1 MNLAR
6 QIERYLPGQLLELV
20 KEISGQA
27 AKRGQRVYLVG
38 GVVRDL
44 LLGYPNFDL
53 DLVVEGDAVKL
64 AQQVAEASQAKLLTH
79 HRFGTAKL
87 RYENFTLDLATARKE
102 TYARPGAL
110 PAVTPGTLRD
120 DLIRRDFS
128 VNAMAIS
135 LAANDYGELIDPHQ
149 GRSDLEHRLVR
160 VLHPKSFTDDATR
173 ILRGVCY
180 EQRFGFELEPET
192 ARLLKRDTLMLDT
205 ISGDR
210 IRHELEHILEEKRP
224 ELVIK
229 RLADLG
235 VLDRLSPSLKGDGW
249 IAEKFGDARR
259 LKKPNQLP
267 SLYFCLLV
275 YSLSKRDIEQF
286 LARLNIPAKL
296 SLAMRDTFHL
306 KSSLPTMDKPS
317 LKPSEIYYLLRE
329 YEPVAIQANAM
340 ATESSTTHRHLQ
352 LFLTKLRYVRASLN
366 GEDLKKLGLSA
377 GPQMGKILEVL
388 HRAKLDGEVHT
399 RADERKLALSLS
411 PKLQGRE
418 GKKTPERRAKVA
430 GQKILGKPPRPARQ
444 KKLP

>member
-1 MNLAR
+1 M
-6 QIERYLPGQLLELV
+6 ERCLPGQLLELV

-38 GVVRDL
+38 GVVRDML
-44 LLGYPNFDL
+44 LDYPNFDL

-64 AQQVAEASQAKLLTH
+64 AQQVTETRQAKLLAH

-128 VNAMAIS
+128 INAMAIS
-135 LAANDYGELIDPHQ
+135 LAANDYGELIDPYQ
-149 GRSDLEHRLVR
+149 GRNDLEHRLVR

-192 ARLLKRDTLMLDT
+192 ARLLNRDIPMLDT

-210 IRHELEHILEEKRP
+210 IRHELEHIFEEKRP

-229 RLADLG
+229 RLGDLG
-235 VLDRLSPSLKGDGW
+235 VLDRLSPSLRGDGW
-249 IAEKFGDARR
+249 IAGKFDDARR

-267 SLYFCLLV
+267 SLYFCLLI
-275 YSLSKRDIEQF
+275 YSFSEKDIEQF

-296 SLAMRDTFHL
+296 SRAMRDTLHL
-306 KSSLPTMDKPS
+306 KTSLPTMDKPS

-329 YEPVAIQANAM
+329 YEPVAIQVNAI
-340 ATESSTTHRHLQ
+340 ASESSTIHRHLQ
-352 LFLTKLRYVRASLN
+352 LFLTKLRYVRTALD
-366 GEDLKKLGLSA
+366 GEELKKLGISA
-377 GPQMGKILEVL
+377 GPEMGKILEVL
-388 HRAKLDGEVHT
+388 HKAKLDGEVRT
-399 RADERKLALSLS
+399 KADEKKLALSLA
-411 PKLQGRE
+411 
-418 GKKTPERRAKVA
+418 RRS
-430 GQKILGKPPRPARQ
+430 
-444 KKLP
+444 

>member
-1 MNLAR
+1 M
-6 QIERYLPGQLLELV
+6 ERCLPGQLLELV

-38 GVVRDL
+38 GVVRDML
-44 LLGYPNFDL
+44 LDYPNFDL

-64 AQQVAEASQAKLLTH
+64 AQQVTETRQAKLLAH

-128 VNAMAIS
+128 INAMAIS
-135 LAANDYGELIDPHQ
+135 LAANDYGELIDPYQ
-149 GRSDLEHRLVR
+149 GRNDLEHRLVR

-192 ARLLKRDTLMLDT
+192 ARLLNRDIPMLDT

-210 IRHELEHILEEKRP
+210 IRHELEHIFEEKRP

-229 RLADLG
+229 RLGDLG
-235 VLDRLSPSLKGDGW
+235 VLDRLSPSLRGDGW
-249 IAEKFGDARR
+249 IAGKFDDARR

-267 SLYFCLLV
+267 SLYFCLLI
-275 YSLSKRDIEQF
+275 YSFSEKDIEQF

-296 SLAMRDTFHL
+296 SRAMRDTLHL
-306 KSSLPTMDKPS
+306 KTSLPTMDKPS

-329 YEPVAIQANAM
+329 YEPVAIQVNAI
-340 ATESSTTHRHLQ
+340 ASESSTIHRHLQ
-352 LFLTKLRYVRASLN
+352 LFLTKLRYVRTALD
-366 GEDLKKLGLSA
+366 GEELKKLGISA
-377 GPQMGKILEVL
+377 GPEMGKILEVL
-388 HRAKLDGEVHT
+388 HKAKLDGEVRT
-399 RADERKLALSLS
+399 KADEKKLALSLS
-411 PKLQGRE
+411 
-418 GKKTPERRAKVA
+418 RRS
-430 GQKILGKPPRPARQ
+430 
-444 KKLP
+444 